1 MKGKQSG
8 SKPPPEKNWH
18 CEICGEELAIMDMY
32 IKEEDEPDE
41 GDPFTVFC
49 RECLGKKIEEVYGQK
64 QPS

>member
-1 MKGKQSG
+1 
-8 SKPPPEKNWH
+8 
-18 CEICGEELAIMDMY
+18 MDMY